1 MRLQKNYCSTTR
13 CRAKAEGIRPAI
25 GGKTESKSCRGTMA
39 ELVLSKEASLLAAKG
54 YQNLYL
60 VVGSDVTSY
69 YTTLYNILNYVYSNQ
84 SRS

>member
-1 MRLQKNYCSTTR
+1 
-13 CRAKAEGIRPAI
+13 
-25 GGKTESKSCRGTMA
+25 MA